1 MIYKYRSL
9 ENLLFLLD
17 ILINERLYAANYLDL
32 NDPME
37 GHYLYPDG
45 NLNRKMLE
53 RMNNE
58 KMKTRICSL
67 TSNPD
72 NLLMW
77 SHYADGGRGVLLGMD
92 VIGDAVEEVIYREN
106 LPVYG
111 LDCETAQEL
120 FTYKLSA
127 WSYEA
132 EYRVFTESP
141 HVGIRLR
148 EIILGPKMRR
158 SDKSLIGKLIG
169 SLRPDFKKEET
180 TANCMGDKLLRFY
193 LEK

>member
-9 ENLLFLLD
+9 ANFQFLTD
-17 ILINERLYAANYLDL
+17 ILLNERLYAANYLDL

-37 GHYLYPDG
+37 GHYLYPKG
-45 NLNRKMLE
+45 KLNGKMQE
-53 RMNNE
+53 RLNGQ

-67 TSNPD
+67 TASSD

-77 SHYADGGRGVLLGMD
+77 SHYADGARGVLLGMD
-92 VIGDAVEEVIYREN
+92 IVGDAVEEVIYREE

-127 WSYEA
+127 WSYEE
-132 EYRVFTESP
+132 EYRVFTESS
-141 HVGIRLR
+141 HVQIRLR
-148 EIILGPKMRR
+148 EIVLGPKMGR
-158 SDKSLIGKLIG
+158 SDKALVIKLIG
-169 SLRPDFKKEET
+169 RLRPDFKKGET
-180 TANCMGDKLLRFY
+180 APNCMGERCTKFS
-193 LEK
+193 LE

>member
-9 ENLLFLLD
+9 SNPKYLLD
-17 ILINERLYAANYLDL
+17 ILLNDRLYAANYLEL

-45 NLNRKMLE
+45 ELNEKMLK
-53 RMNNE
+53 RLNDQ

-67 TSNPD
+67 TANPD

-77 SHYADGGRGVLLGMD
+77 SHYADGGRGLLLGMD
-92 VIGDAVEEVIYREN
+92 VVGDAVEEVIYREK

-127 WSYEA
+127 WNYEE
-132 EYRVFTESP
+132 EYRVFTEAST
-141 HVGIRLR
+141 VRIRLR
-148 EIILGPKMRR
+148 KIILGPKMTRGDR
-158 SDKSLIGKLIG
+158 SLMGKLIAR
-169 SLRPDFKKEET
+169 LKPDFLKSEALSECT
-180 TANCMGDKLLRFY
+180 G
-193 LEK
+193 EKCVEFFLPE

>member
-9 ENLLFLLD
+9 QNLNYLLD
-17 ILINERLYAANYLDL
+17 ILLNDRLYASTYLDL

-37 GHYLYPDG
+37 GHYLYPNG
-45 NLNRKMLE
+45 ELNGKMLV
-53 RMNNE
+53 RLNDQ
-58 KMKTRICSL
+58 KIKTRICSL
-67 TSNPD
+67 TASPD

-92 VIGDAVEEVIYREN
+92 VVGDAVEEVIYRDE

-127 WSYEA
+127 WSYEE
-132 EYRVFTESP
+132 EYRTFTENTY
-141 HVGIRLR
+141 VRIRLR
-148 EIILGPKMRR
+148 EIVLGPKMTRA
-158 SDKSLIGKLIG
+158 DKSLIGKLIA
-169 SLRPDFKKEET
+169 RVKPDFGKGET
-180 TANCMGDKLLRFY
+180 QADCMG
-193 LEK
+193 EKCVKFSAP

>member
-1 MIYKYRSL
+1 M
-9 ENLLFLLD
+9 LFLLD
-17 ILINERLYAANYLDL
+17 ILINERLYASSYLDL

-45 NLNRKMLE
+45 SNLNRKMLE
-53 RMNNE
+53 RLNDE

-67 TSNPD
+67 TANPD

-77 SHYADGGRGVLLGMD
+77 SHYADGGRGILLGMD
-92 VIGDAVEEVIYREN
+92 VVGDAVEEVIYREN

-127 WSYEA
+127 WSYEE

-141 HVGIRLR
+141 YVNVRLR
-148 EIILGPKMRR
+148 EIILGPKIKR
-158 SDKSLIGKLIG
+158 SDKSLIKKLIG
-169 SLRPDFKKEET
+169 SLRPDFKKEEN
-180 TANCMGDKLLRFY
+180 AENCMKEKLFRFY